1 MECNTL
7 EYLDIDYYPE
17 TPSFSIGYQST
28 LQTPIEKEEEVI
40 EVKQRIGFI

>member
-7 EYLDIDYYPE
+7 EYLNIDYYPE
-17 TPSFSIGYQST
+17 TPRFSIGYQST
-28 LQTPIEKEEEVI
+28 LQAPAEKEEEVI